1 MHDTKLTEIIDDEPF
16 KLKPLKVDSFSVEFS
31 ETDGTITLFVNHRR
45 EAVIFEKTINKYDE
59 ILSTVKKLI
68 HNWRTQ

>member
-1 MHDTKLTEIIDDEPF
+1 MHDTRLTEITEDESF
-16 KLKPLKVDSFSVEFS
+16 KLKPLKIDSFSVEFS

-45 EAVIFEKTINKYDE
+45 EAVIFDKTITKYDE
-59 ILSTVKKLI
+59 VLSTVKRLI